1 MSTPIRLTVVMTHP
15 IQYYSP
21 WFRFIASDV
30 RELEL
35 SVLYASEPS
44 PSQQGAQFGTDFLW
58 DIPLR
63 EGYRSK
69 VIRPATAHAD
79 FGSERFWGVNV
90 PEVGAAID
98 HSKPD
103 AVLVSGWHSITL
115 VRAILACRRRGIP
128 LLYRG
133 DTHLAD
139 RGWSPL
145 WRARTRWLLRSFD
158 RYLSVGRRAR
168 EYLGSFGVP
177 DTLIH
182 DSPHAVHNEF
192 FAESARPFQAPAK
205 RAQARSELDVSENAF
220 VILFVG
226 KVETKKRPGDL
237 LRALHQLALS
247 EKPAVLLVVGSGP
260 LEQECRELAAE
271 LNLDVRWCGFMNQS
285 ELGRAYGMSDCLVL
299 PSGWGETW
307 GLVVNESMA
316 CGLPCVV
323 SDRVGCA
330 PDLVE
335 SGHTGEVFPFGD
347 PAELAWAVERVRSG
361 PSRAEA
367 CRERVHNYSFDAAT
381 EGLLAACRAS
391 VS

>member
-1 MSTPIRLTVVMTHP
+1 MGTPTRLTVVMTHP

-30 RELEL
+30 PELEL
-35 SVLYASEPS
+35 TVLYASEPS
-44 PSQQGAQFGTDFLW
+44 PSQQGAQFGTDFVW

-63 EGYRSK
+63 EGYRSQ
-69 VIRPATAHAD
+69 VLRPTIADAD

-90 PEVGAAID
+90 PEVGAAIEQ
-98 HSKPD
+98 SKPD
-103 AVLVSGWHSITL
+103 AVLVSGWHSVTL
-115 VRAILACRRRGIP
+115 VRAILACGRLGIP

-139 RGWSPL
+139 RGTSPL
-145 WRARTRWLLRSFD
+145 WRVRTRWLLGRFD

-168 EYLGSFGVP
+168 DYLGSFGVP
-177 DTLIH
+177 DTSIH

-192 FAESARPFQAPAK
+192 FAESARPFQTPAK
-205 RAQARSELDVSENAF
+205 RAKARSELDVSEDAF
-220 VILFVG
+220 VVLFVG
-226 KVETKKRPGDL
+226 KLETKKRPGDL

-247 EKPAVLLVVGSGP
+247 EKRAVLLVVGSGP
-260 LEQECRELAAE
+260 LEQECRELAGE
-271 LNLDVRWCGFMNQS
+271 LDVDVRWSGFMNQS

-299 PSGWGETW
+299 PSGETW

-335 SGHTGEVFPFGD
+335 SGQTGEVFPFGD
-347 PAELAWAVERVRSG
+347 PAELARAVERVRSG

-367 CRERVHNYSFDAAT
+367 CRQRVHHFSFDAAA
-381 EGLLAACRAS
+381 EGLVAACRAS

>member
-1 MSTPIRLTVVMTHP
+1 MSKTMRLTVVMTHP

-21 WFRFIASDV
+21 WFRFIASDIS
-30 RELEL
+30 ELEL
-35 SVLYASEPS
+35 TVLYASEPS
-44 PSQQGAQFGTDFLW
+44 PSQQGAQFGTDFVW

-69 VIRPATAHAD
+69 VLRPMAADAD

-90 PEVGAAID
+90 RDVGAAIEQ
-98 HSKPD
+98 SKPD

-115 VRAILACRRRGIP
+115 VRAILACGRRGIP

-139 RGWSPL
+139 RGTSPL
-145 WRARTRWLLRSFD
+145 WRVRTRWLLRRFD

-205 RAQARSELDVSENAF
+205 RAKARSELDVSEDAF
-220 VILFVG
+220 VVLFVG
-226 KVETKKRPGDL
+226 KLEPKKRPDDL
-237 LRALHQLALS
+237 LRALPLL
-247 EKPAVLLVVGSGP
+247 EKPAVLLVVGSGT

-271 LNLDVRWCGFMNQS
+271 LAVDVRWCGFMNQS
-285 ELGRAYGMSDCLVL
+285 ELGRAYGMSDCLAL

-347 PAELAWAVERVRSG
+347 PAELARAVERVRSG
-361 PSRAEA
+361 ESRAEA
-367 CRERVHNYSFDAAT
+367 CRERVHNFSFDAAT
-381 EGLLAACRAS
+381 EGLLAACRAA
-391 VS
+391 VR

>member
-35 SVLYASEPS
+35 TVLYASEPS

-69 VIRPATAHAD
+69 VIRPATADAD

-90 PEVGAAID
+90 PEVGAAIEQ
-98 HSKPD
+98 SKPD

-115 VRAILACRRRGIP
+115 VRAILACRRGGVP

-139 RGWSPL
+139 RRTRPL
-145 WRARTRWLLRSFD
+145 WRTRTHWLLRRFD
-158 RYLSVGRRAR
+158 RYLSVGKRAR
-168 EYLGSFGVP
+168 EYLRSFGVP
-177 DTLIH
+177 ETSIH

-205 RAQARSELDVSENAF
+205 RAKARRELDVSEDAF
-220 VILFVG
+220 VVLFVG
-226 KVETKKRPGDL
+226 KQETKKRLGDL
-237 LRALHQLALS
+237 LRALHQLALL

-271 LNLDVRWCGFMNQS
+271 LAVDVRWCGFMNQS

-335 SGHTGEVFPFGD
+335 SGRTGEVFPFGD
-347 PAELAWAVERVRSG
+347 PAELARAVERVRSG
-361 PSRAEA
+361 KSRAEA
-367 CRERVHNYSFDAAT
+367 CRERVRNFSFDAAT
-381 EGLLAACRAS
+381 VGLLAACRAS
-391 VS
+391 VR